1 MDQMTL
7 LRFEWRQAR
16 RRASQSRNH
25 GDRAGYLIAAGQA
38 EALYRQ
44 LSAGSTVASEP
55 SGVAAPLGLAGTTA
69 SPTPRN

>member
-44 LSAGSTVASEP
+44 PSAGSTVANV
-55 SGVAAPLGLAGTTA
+55 SGAPASSTAAPT
-69 SPTPRN
+69 SRN